1 MFGFIKRKPKP
12 PAGLEFVVGSIFW
25 AMDQLFYGRRV
36 KQKDWA
42 DDCYLY
48 VDIAG
53 LVYDQYGKPYQM
65 DVSDIKY
72 LNWEIRP

>member
-1 MFGFIKRKPKP
+1 
-12 PAGLEFVVGSIFW
+12 
-25 AMDQLFYGRRV
+25 MDQLFYGRRV